1 MFGWHHQFFVHEFEQ
16 ALEVG
21 DGQGRL
27 ACCNPWGGKK
37 SNMTEQ
43 LKSKPNIL
51 IVSRT
56 TGWIHT
62 SQGVVGD
69 NLTKCFGGITHI
81 PGFWHEMI
89 LSGYF

>member
-1 MFGWHHQFFVHEFEQ
+1 MMKDGVVGWHHRLNGHKIEYTPG
-16 ALEVG
+16 VG
-21 DGQGRL
+21 SGEGGL
-27 ACCNPWGGKK
+27 ACCNPWGHKK
-37 SNMTEQ
+37 LDMTEQ

-69 NLTKCFGGITHI
+69 NLTKCFAWYNTH
-81 PGFWHEMI
+81 PWF
-89 LSGYF
+89 LA

>member
-1 MFGWHHQFFVHEFEQ
+1 MVGWHHGLNGWEFKQ
-16 ALEVG
+16 ALGVG
-21 DGQGRL
+21 DGQESL
-27 ACCNPWGGKK
+27 ACCNPWGHKK
-37 SNMTEQ
+37 LDMTEQ

-69 NLTKCFGGITHI
+69 NLTKCFAWYNTH
-81 PGFWHEMI
+81 PWF
-89 LSGYF
+89 LA